1 MGIESLKDWLIEKSP
16 YRKYPWLNA
25 PLYHAWQN
33 KDVIGDKLASA
44 GAKIVDKY
52 QDFQQWQEDM
62 GYYDSAEE
70 QHSPTYDLL
79 DKMGIVGTS
88 GDAWNPETRGTG
100 EKEGWLSQKL
110 PAYWDASKDVAKEQG
125 LSTLD
130 VPAIM
135 GGDAR
140 ATVANLAKD
149 WGWDWLVKHPAQMAN
164 EYRKYLYN
172 KGLDVDRAIAEK
184 YPWWSAGDKE
194 KYKMAGW
201 GAAGTWTQ
209 DNYSALMDFFGL
221 QGISGPPTKMM
232 EEAADTIG
240 SNMFNIR
247 GEYAPPR
254 LSFKTVD
261 GQRLYKDQTPE
272 KEYDS
277 ISGEENWHPDTDLS
291 NWTSYQYWKGGNW
304 DNADDR
310 RIQKRVNSR
319 MDKFDWGPKT
329 MYPLFLAEAQMPGRE
344 HYLDDKMHYYKEF
357 VKRNKNDVRNVMMN
371 RFEFEETGKDYG
383 KWASKQYQERMVDA
397 YGMYP
402 LFADGAYFDENNQLT
417 QEEALSQNISPFQDL
432 TSNFELANEDYMKA
446 VRSGKKPDEIGEPTE
461 WNYGMFDTKTG
472 VGLAE
477 KDWMK
482 YSSPKAREFWQSP
495 QMQAIEMGGFLALRA
510 PQAIRF
516 PLQKWLQTTGAGRI
530 LREIAPGTLQWG
542 KQSRFGLPKM
552 YEGNKVADW
561 LWNYP
566 TKIIDKLR
574 PKGLQAGI
582 ILERSEA
589 LGPFDRGAYEYE

>member
-1 MGIESLKDWLIEKSP
+1 MGIENLKEWLIEKSP
-16 YRKYPWLNA
+16 YKKYPWLNS

-33 KDVIGDKLASA
+33 KDVVGDKLS
-44 GAKIVDKY
+44 KVRDKY
-52 QDFQQWQEDM
+52 QDFQQWQKDM
-62 GYYDSAEE
+62 GYTDDAVE

-79 DKMGIVGTS
+79 DQIGIVGTT

-100 EKEGWLSQKL
+100 EESGWLSHKL
-110 PAYWDASKDVAKEQG
+110 PSYVKPTFKEHGIMAPAVMGSDARTWAMNLGKSGFDFTLKPAAQAAKEG
-125 LSTLD
+125 
-130 VPAIM
+130 
-135 GGDAR
+135 
-140 ATVANLAKD
+140 
-149 WGWDWLVKHPAQMAN
+149 
-164 EYRKYLYN
+164 YKYLYN

-184 YPWWSAGDKE
+184 YPWWSAADKE
-194 KYKMAGW
+194 KYKMSGW
-201 GAAGTWTQ
+201 GAAGTVMQ
-209 DNYSALMDFFGL
+209 DNLSALSNFFG
-221 QGISGPPTKMM
+221 IKSMPPTKMI

-240 SNMFNIR
+240 SNIFNIK
-247 GEYAPPR
+247 GEYSPPR

-261 GQRLYKDQTPE
+261 GQRLYKHQTPK

-277 ISGEENWHPDTDLS
+277 ISVEENWHPDTDLS

-310 RIQKRVNSR
+310 RIQKRVKSV
-319 MDKFDWGPKT
+319 MDKYDWGPDT
-329 MYPLFLAEAQMPGRE
+329 MYPKFLQQAQIPGQE
-344 HYLDDKMHYYKEF
+344 FLLDDKMAYYKEF
-357 VKRNKNDVRNVMMN
+357 VKLRKNEMRDGLSDRL
-371 RFEFEETGKDYG
+371 EFEETGKDYG
-383 KWASKQYQERMVDA
+383 KWASKQYQKRMVDA

-402 LFADGAYFDENNQLT
+402 LFVDGAYFDENNQLT

-495 QMQAIEMGGFLALRA
+495 QVHAIELGGFLALRA
-510 PQAIRF
+510 PQIIRG
-516 PLQKWLQTTGAGRI
+516 PVQKWLQTTGAGRI
-530 LREIAPGTLQWG
+530 LREIAPGTFQWG
-542 KQSRFGLPKM
+542 NQMRFGFPKM
-552 YEGNKVADW
+552 YEGNKYADF

-566 TKIIDKLR
+566 TKLIDKLR
-574 PKGLQAGI
+574 PKGLQFGAVI
-582 ILERSEA
+582 ERSEA
-589 LGPFDRGAYEYE
+589 LGPFDRDEYE

>member
-1 MGIESLKDWLIEKSP
+1 MAPAVMGS
-16 YRKYPWLNA
+16 
-25 PLYHAWQN
+25 
-33 KDVIGDKLASA
+33 
-44 GAKIVDKY
+44 
-52 QDFQQWQEDM
+52 
-62 GYYDSAEE
+62 
-70 QHSPTYDLL
+70 
-79 DKMGIVGTS
+79 
-88 GDAWNPETRGTG
+88 
-100 EKEGWLSQKL
+100 
-110 PAYWDASKDVAKEQG
+110 
-125 LSTLD
+125 
-130 VPAIM
+130 
-135 GGDAR
+135 DAR
-140 ATVANLAKD
+140 AWAMNLGKGAFDFTLK
-149 WGWDWLVKHPAQMAN
+149 PAAQMTK
-164 EYRKYLYN
+164 EGYKYLYN

-209 DNYSALMDFFGL
+209 DNWSAFMDFFGL

-261 GQRLYKDQTPE
+261 GQRLYKDQTPK

-277 ISGEENWHPDTDLS
+277 ISVEENWHPDTNLS

-310 RIQKRVNSR
+310 RIQKRVKSV
-319 MDKFDWGPKT
+319 MDKYDWGPDT
-329 MYPLFLAEAQMPGRE
+329 MYPKFLQQAQIPGQE
-344 HYLDDKMHYYKEF
+344 FLLDDKMSYYKEF
-357 VKRNKNDVRNVMMN
+357 VKLRKNEMRDGLSDRL
-371 RFEFEETGKDYG
+371 EFEETGKDYG

-397 YGMYP
+397 YGVYP
-402 LFADGAYFDENNQLT
+402 LFPDGIKFDENNQLT
-417 QEEALSQNISPFQDL
+417 QEQALSQNISPFQDL

-495 QMQAIEMGGFLALRA
+495 QVHAIEMGGFLALRA
-510 PQAIRF
+510 PQIIRG
-516 PLQKWLQTTGAGRI
+516 PVQKWLQTTGAGRI